1 MDDQGLPPSVSI
13 DSIDDVLSL
22 ESSQTSLSGA
32 ELREDSFDAKLR
44 EGSLSNVKS
53 FEVLVDCSGED
64 GIEKTPETSFLN
76 KKSAL
81 LQLLEGSPVS
91 KTIVFCNK
99 IDTCRKVENV
109 LKRFDRKG
117 TRAQVLPF
125 HAAVAQ
131 ESRLANIKEFTS
143 SQSDEVSQFLIC
155 TDRASRGIDFAG
167 VDHVVVFDFPRDPS
181 EYVRRVGRTARGA
194 GGKGK
199 AFIFVVGKQ
208 ISLARKIME
217 RNQKGHPLHDLP
229 C

>member
-1 MDDQGLPPSVSI
+1 M
-13 DSIDDVLSL
+13 
-22 ESSQTSLSGA
+22 
-32 ELREDSFDAKLR
+32 
-44 EGSLSNVKS
+44 
-53 FEVLVDCSGED
+53 LVY
-64 GIEKTPETSFLN
+64 TLN
-76 KKSAL
+76 
-81 LQLLEGSPVS
+81 LQ
-91 KTIVFCNK
+91 

-125 HAAVAQ
+125 HAAVTQ

-155 TDRASRGIDFAG
+155 TDRYFIFFLCRTYLYCLDSTSVMARILALLSVSDETQVIVTLISETFCRASRGIDFAG
-167 VDHVVVFDFPRDPS
+167 VDHVVLFDFPRDPS